1 MKQILKRGLALL
13 VAMVLCI
20 GLLPQGPVHVHAV
33 SQTAGITNTVAVG
46 DKIVIATR
54 DGSGAMGAQNGK
66 YRSQV
71 AATVAD
77 RVLTVTEEIVVL
89 TVEAGTKSGSFALKA
104 ADGYLCYDATA
115 GGNTKPLS
123 SPWVMMIAPMIRV
136 DIPHEVSNGY
146 CRVLSRPVYCTLNAR
161 EKPSPK
167 KWLVPLCSALPS
179 CIIASMV

>member
-20 GLLPQGPVHVHAV
+20 GLLPQSPIHVHAAN
-33 SQTAGITNTVAVG
+33 QTAGITNVVAVG

-89 TVEAGTKSGSFALKA
+89 TVEAGTKSGAFAL
-104 ADGYLCYDATA
+104 
-115 GGNTKPLS
+115 
-123 SPWVMMIAPMIRV
+123 
-136 DIPHEVSNGY
+136 
-146 CRVLSRPVYCTLNAR
+146 
-161 EKPSPK
+161 
-167 KWLVPLCSALPS
+167 
-179 CIIASMV
+179 